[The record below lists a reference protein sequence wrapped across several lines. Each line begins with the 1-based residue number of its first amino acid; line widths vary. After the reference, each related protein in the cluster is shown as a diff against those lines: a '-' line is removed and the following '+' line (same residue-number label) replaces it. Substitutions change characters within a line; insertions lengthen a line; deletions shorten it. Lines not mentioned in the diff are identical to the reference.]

1 MEISEF
7 ILRVTTM
14 ECMEQLDKIFIG
26 YDPFALN
33 SSDMEGGAPKAFIII
48 TSRGLIEA
56 YADMAY
62 MASGAPLCWE
72 ICYDLPT
79 GNRAL
84 ALIEARRIAARL
96 FGLERLTMP
105 MLHPFVTDDVTVI
118 CDKTQIMS
126 ARERN

>member
-1 MEISEF
+1 
-7 ILRVTTM
+7 M

-56 YADMAY
+56 YADIVY

-96 FGLERLTMP
+96 FGLERLTIGLEGLTMP